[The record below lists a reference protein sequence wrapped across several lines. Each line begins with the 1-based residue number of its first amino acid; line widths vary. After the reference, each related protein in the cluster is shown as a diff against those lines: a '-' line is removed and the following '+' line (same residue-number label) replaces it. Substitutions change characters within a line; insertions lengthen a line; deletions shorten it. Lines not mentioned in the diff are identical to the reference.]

1 MFAGKQGSG
10 PPVILVH
17 GLGAHSVTWRDTV
30 AALSPGYTTFAVDL
44 LGFGRSPAPPGFGCT
59 MAAQAESLVRLI
71 TARALED
78 PVLIGHSMGG
88 GICLR
93 LAELVPVSRMI
104 LLAPVAYP
112 GEQSLSWL
120 SLGELGPGL
129 QSPGFDAKAVGR
141 MLAARALRAAYAP
154 TSPVPP
160 EQIDAY
166 AQGLSTRAQIEA
178 FVTHASKL
186 DDLSSP
192 APRHG
197 RIAARTLV
205 IWGRNDP
212 LLEVRHGEQL
222 AAEMPNATLRVIERC
237 GHIPHEE
244 QPAATGSLIR
254 EFLARSTAEP
264 AR

>member
-1 MFAGKQGSG
+1 MFAAKLGSG
-10 PPVILVH
+10 PPVLLVH
-17 GLGAHSVTWRDTV
+17 GLGAHSISWRDTA
-30 AALSPGYTTFAVDL
+30 AALAQGHTTYAVDL
-44 LGFGRSPAPPGFGCT
+44 LGFGRSPAPSGFACT
-59 MAAQAESLVRLI
+59 MAAHAESLVRLI

-112 GEQSLSWL
+112 GEQSLSWM

-129 QSPGFDAKAVGR
+129 QSPDFDAKAVGR

-154 TSPVPP
+154 TSPVTPA
-160 EQIDAY
+160 QIDGY
-166 AQGLSTRAQIEA
+166 AQGLSTRPQIEA

-186 DDLSSP
+186 DDLTSP

-212 LLEVRHGEQL
+212 LLDVRHGTRL
-222 AAEMPNATLRVIERC
+222 VAELPNATLQVIERC
-237 GHIPHEE
+237 GHIPQEE
-244 QPAATGSLIR
+244 QPAETNRLIH
-254 EFLARSTAEP
+254 EFLAGSGRP
-264 AR
+264 R